1 MDLSQVYRIFVFC
14 YISLLSNLMF
24 IWILALIPEI
34 LARNYGIT
42 DRANRTFY
50 AGIIFTMP
58 MYGNILGAFLWPYVV
73 KVVSKRSAILL
84 SLSLQAFLNVFMGF
98 RSDIY
103 IFIAVRFL
111 LGACH
116 SMKSVGKDFIFE
128 FSNPDHRL
136 FVFSLKSVTKLFA
149 TFIGPFIGYYMYH
162 WADRNFQVSC
172 FYVSIIYIV
181 GICCY
186 LHAFFLN
193 FESLEED
200 EGIQEEA
207 ESRKEQA
214 LLIVKEKD
222 ESISEL
228 TGINNF
234 GSDFSQQNDLDNDSE
249 IGSNSHEPPSSIRR
263 SRFKKQQNHLKKQK
277 GMGEVLQMV
286 LKDTYIRTM
295 MLVDFVTSVVF
306 KASTFVTLVFLEE
319 SWENGGLGISS
330 QTLSA
335 LSFFSFFPAVII
347 LLAGPSIVP
356 KRLSLVVYI
365 RIILVTFAL
374 ALISIPL
381 IRDIVPG
388 KNHEDFIWITLTAQ
402 SIIYLLNPRVYAP
415 LFSYTLNL
423 WADKYSRTALNSI
436 NFLVSSILSAV
447 ILTII
452 SPFYSFMMY
461 NHKAQDWRPY
471 NKHVTFWILALATL
485 WGAIVLK
492 VKNREI

>member
-1 MDLSQVYRIFVFC
+1 MDLSQIYRIFVFC
-14 YISLLSNLMF
+14 YVSLLSNLMF
-24 IWILALIPEI
+24 IWILTLIPEI
-34 LARNYGIT
+34 LAHNYGIS
-42 DRANRTFY
+42 DRADRTFY

-58 MYGNILGAFLWPYVV
+58 MYGNILGAFIWPYVL
-73 KVVSKRSAILL
+73 KVISKRSAILL

-98 RSDIY
+98 RSALY

-149 TFIGPFIGYYMYH
+149 TFIGPLIGYYMYH
-162 WADRNFQVSC
+162 WANRDFQVSC
-172 FYVSIIYIV
+172 FYVSMIYLV

-193 FESLEED
+193 FESMEDDDRPKEET
-200 EGIQEEA
+200 A
-207 ESRKEQA
+207 SMKEQT

-222 ESISEL
+222 ETNSEL

-234 GSDFSQQNDLDNDSE
+234 GSDLSLQFDNDNESDV
-249 IGSNSHEPPSSIRR
+249 NSSSQESMSAIAR
-263 SRFKKQQNHLKKQK
+263 SRFRKRESRLKKQK
-277 GMGEVLQMV
+277 GMGEVLKII
-286 LKDTYIRTM
+286 LDDPYIRTM

-306 KASTFVTLVFLEE
+306 KAATFVTLVFLEE
-319 SWENGGLGISS
+319 SWDNGGLGVSA
-330 QTLSA
+330 QTLST

-347 LLAGPSIVP
+347 LLMGPSIVP
-356 KRLSLVVYI
+356 KKLSLVVYI
-365 RIILVTFAL
+365 RIILVIFAL

-381 IRDIVPG
+381 IRDMVPG
-388 KNHEDFIWITLTAQ
+388 KNHKDYLWITLTAQ

-423 WADKYSRTALNSI
+423 WADRYSRTALNSI
-436 NFLVSSILSAV
+436 SFLISSILSAAT
-447 ILTII
+447 LTFT
-452 SPFYSFMMY
+452 SPFYSFLMY
-461 NHKAQDWRPY
+461 NEKAQEWRPY
-471 NKHVTFWILALATL
+471 NKHLTFWIMAVATL
-485 WGAIVLK
+485 WSAIILK
-492 VKNREI
+492 VKSREI

>member
-1 MDLSQVYRIFVFC
+1 MDLSQIYRIFVFC
-14 YISLLSNLMF
+14 YVSLLSNLMF
-24 IWILALIPEI
+24 IWILTLIPEI

-42 DRANRTFY
+42 DRADRTFY

-58 MYGNILGAFLWPYVV
+58 MYGNILGAFVWPYVLRL
-73 KVVSKRSAILL
+73 VSKRSAILL

-98 RSDIY
+98 RSEIY

-128 FSNPDHRL
+128 FSNPEHRL

-162 WADRNFQVSC
+162 WADKNFQVSC
-172 FYVSIIYIV
+172 FYISIIYIV

-200 EGIQEEA
+200 EGILDEA
-207 ESRKEQA
+207 KSRQEQA
-214 LLIVKEKD
+214 LLVVKEKD
-222 ESISEL
+222 ESNSEL
-228 TGINNF
+228 TGLNNF
-234 GSDFSQQNDLDNDSE
+234 GSDLSLQNDLENDTDVT
-249 IGSNSHEPPSSIRR
+249 SNSLETPSRLGRPRFNRR
-263 SRFKKQQNHLKKQK
+263 QNRLKKQK
-277 GMGEVLQMV
+277 GMGEVLQLI
-286 LKDTYIRTM
+286 LKDSYIRTM
-295 MLVDFVTSVVF
+295 MLVDFATSVAF

-381 IRDIVPG
+381 TRDAVPD
-388 KNHEDFIWITLTAQ
+388 KNHEEFLWVW
-402 SIIYLLNPRVYAP
+402 NPTQEYFPR
-415 LFSYTLNL
+415 
-423 WADKYSRTALNSI
+423 
-436 NFLVSSILSAV
+436 
-447 ILTII
+447 
-452 SPFYSFMMY
+452 
-461 NHKAQDWRPY
+461 
-471 NKHVTFWILALATL
+471 
-485 WGAIVLK
+485 
-492 VKNREI
+492 